1 MLTRHSFPRH
11 AQRVT
16 NSQSHSPIW
25 IAIGIDERTHENV
38 WSCCEIF
45 IKLQVGFSP
54 QRAKFS
60 KISCVD
66 TAPGEPPAFPLVP
79 PLAHAPRA
87 PVPAATSDNHGPAGD
102 GRSDSF
108 SISVFRLR
116 AMHRGNYFRRGCGF
130 CSVKDWIRV
139 ADAAVR
145 RSHRIHGD
153 IELPAKLEA
162 LPKS

>member
-66 TAPGEPPAFPLVP
+66 TAPGEPPGLPFGTPVG
-79 PLAHAPRA
+79 PRSSRGRA
-87 PVPAATSDNHGPAGD
+87 GSDERQPRSGGRREIQFVFDFRFSTSSDASRELFSARMRILLREGLD
-102 GRSDSF
+102 SSRGR
-108 SISVFRLR
+108 
-116 AMHRGNYFRRGCGF
+116 
-130 CSVKDWIRV
+130 
-139 ADAAVR
+139 R
-145 RSHRIHGD
+145 RS
-153 IELPAKLEA
+153 
-162 LPKS
+162 